1 MIIPQNYSSSIFEIL
16 SNIDPLQIILL
27 KLIDREEESRL
38 WQDLR
43 NVYLQTSALSYRNN
57 VAISP
62 SMLSNSRQ
70 HQPQFFSPDV
80 NRSTTDAIYDDII
93 TIRAALANLLIFI
106 FQCCS
111 TTKHT
116 PRIYIQIRRG
126 REFIGSLWQKMR
138 AVAFK
143 PVIGIVRQWQPDCYH
158 TPFSLQP
165 NICATCFRKLHSR
178 FISPP
183 LHFFIALDYRIY
195 SIDRKLFWDRSV
207 YQQRKQPRNFLIQS
221 GNTGFLENTIQ
232 SS

>member
-16 SNIDPLQIILL
+16 SNIDPLRIILL

-70 HQPQFFSPDV
+70 HPSPNFSHRTNVQRPM
-80 NRSTTDAIYDDII
+80 RSTTILLRYEP
-93 TIRAALANLLIFI
+93 RLHLLIFI

-116 PRIYIQIRRG
+116 PRIYISRYGEEESLSDHFG
-126 REFIGSLWQKMR
+126 RK
-138 AVAFK
+138 
-143 PVIGIVRQWQPDCYH
+143 
-158 TPFSLQP
+158 
-165 NICATCFRKLHSR
+165 CA
-178 FISPP
+178 
-183 LHFFIALDYRIY
+183 
-195 SIDRKLFWDRSV
+195 
-207 YQQRKQPRNFLIQS
+207 Q
-221 GNTGFLENTIQ
+221 
-232 SS
+232 

>member
-1 MIIPQNYSSSIFEIL
+1 MLRFLPRCYRIRG
-16 SNIDPLQIILL
+16 NISPNFSHRAGRMFN
-27 KLIDREEESRL
+27 DRC
-38 WQDLR
+38 DLR
-43 NVYLQTSALSYRNN
+43 RYYYDTSRACQFINLHF
-57 VAISP
+57 
-62 SMLSNSRQ
+62 SMLQ
-70 HQPQFFSPDV
+70 H
-80 NRSTTDAIYDDII
+80 NETHATY
-93 TIRAALANLLIFI
+93 
-106 FQCCS
+106 
-111 TTKHT
+111 
-116 PRIYIQIRRG
+116 IYIQIRRG